1 VGISMKEDNSEKP
14 TVLLNQYKNDGFLD
28 FYYSKDL
35 KEVMKVLDRIIK
47 D

>member
-1 VGISMKEDNSEKP
+1 MKENNSEEP
-14 TVLLNQYKNDGFLD
+14 TILLNQYKNDGFLD

-35 KEVMKVLDRIIK
+35 KQVMKVLNELMK